1 MAEWKHVAAIIT
13 AGGRGVRIGGDVP
26 KQFLELNGKPI
37 LQHTLENFRLTG
49 LVDEVVLVVP
59 ADSVEQVEQDYQ
71 QFGDWLTCVVAG
83 GRERQ
88 DSVGNGLDALGP
100 EADIVMVHDGVRPFV
115 SVEMLQQSIEVA
127 HESGGAICAIPVSD
141 TLKRADEDGEVSE
154 TVDRQGLWRMQTPQ
168 TFSRSLIEEAFDKAR
183 ADNYYGTDEGM
194 LVERLGRPVKLVNGS
209 EFNIK
214 ITRPEDLVL
223 GERIASFWQ
232 DHVRQ
237 TL

>member
-59 ADSVEQVEQDYQ
+59 ADAVKQVEADYK
-71 QFGDWLTCVVAG
+71 QFGGWLTRVVAG
-83 GRERQ
+83 GKERQ

-115 SVEMLQQSIEVA
+115 SIEMLQQSIEVA
-127 HESGGAICAIPVSD
+127 HQSGGAICAIPVSD

-168 TFSRSLIEEAFDKAR
+168 TFSRPLLEEAFDKAR
-183 ADNYYGTDEGM
+183 ADDYYGTDEGM
-194 LVERLGRPVKLVNGS
+194 LVERLGRPVKLVTGS

-237 TL
+237 TQ